1 MKYLGRIFINLF
13 KNNLK
18 RNYLYLVYM
27 ELVLILE
34 DADNKYHHIFNS
46 TYSLEKFLETLDL
59 STYCYKNLIY
69 LIDGDINYPMSKTLK
84 QRYI

>member
-18 RNYLYLVYM
+18 RIYLYLVYM

-46 TYSLEKFLETLDL
+46 TDSLEKFLETLDL